1 MELVPSRGVRVADA
15 GLGGVPAIASVV
27 YGVQATGVVPRLSAC
42 LALFLSVTIAVRGYR
57 AGVSC
62 GNGELTVRGYLWTRT
77 IPRSGIVE
85 ITDFPAVRW
94 TDPRDPRGRRRWSPL
109 WVFRADSSEI
119 ARSVAS
125 KKQNLAALR
134 RWVRGRAKSS

>member
-1 MELVPSRGVRVADA
+1 MELVPTRGVRVANA
-15 GLGGVPAIASVV
+15 GLGGVPAVASVV
-27 YGVQATGVVPRLSAC
+27 YGIQATAVLPRLSAC
-42 LALFLSVTIAVRGYR
+42 LALLLSVTIAVRGYR

-94 TDPRDPRGRRRWSPL
+94 TDPRGRGRWSPL
-109 WVFRADSSEI
+109 WVFRADSREI
-119 ARSVAS
+119 ARSAAS
-125 KKQNLAALR
+125 KNQDLAALR